1 MPWQGMHCRA
11 MRFSKKLLKYFI
23 MEFTLK
29 NQDATSVILSV
40 NIQEADYSALV
51 EKQLKNFRQKANI
64 PGFRPGMV
72 PMGLI
77 KKQYGTAVKAEEIN
91 KLLQT
96 KIFEYIRENKV
107 DMLGEPLPI
116 EEQQANI
123 NMVEDKEFT
132 FEFEIALAP
141 KFDAVLDKNDKLAY
155 YRILPTDEMVQGQV
169 NAYAQ
174 RCGEYK
180 QVDSYENGDMLKGT
194 LAESVED
201 GVVVREA
208 VMMPSYMKNDE
219 QKALFAGVKV
229 NDVVTFNPSVAFDG
243 NEAELASLLKVE
255 KGEVAAHNGEFTFTV
270 AEITRFVAS
279 ELNQNVFDAAFGKDA
294 VKSEEEFRAK
304 ISEQFEARFEVESD
318 YKLLMDV
325 RKYLMEKVGKLEFN
339 ESILR
344 RIMDTNKAEGAEAVS
359 EEDFQKSLTELTW
372 HLIKEQLARK
382 FEVKVDDNDVLSVA
396 KDATRDQFAQYG
408 MANVPDDLLENYAK
422 EMLKQDK
429 TREALINRAVDV
441 KLIAAIKGA
450 VTLEEEKVS
459 VEDFNKKVSENA

>member
-1 MPWQGMHCRA
+1 
-11 MRFSKKLLKYFI
+11 

-29 NQDATSVILSV
+29 NQDATSAILSV

-96 KIFEYIRENKV
+96 KVFEYIKENKV

-116 EEQQANI
+116 EAQQAGI
-123 NMVEDKEFT
+123 NMVEDKDFT

-141 KFDAVLDKNDKLAY
+141 KFDAVLDNNDKLAY
-155 YRILPTDEMVQGQV
+155 YRIQPTDEMIEGQV
-169 NAYAQ
+169 KAFAQ
-174 RCGEYK
+174 RCGEYQ
-180 QVDSYENGDMLKGT
+180 QVESFENGDMLKGT
-194 LAESVED
+194 LTESVD
-201 GVVVREA
+201 NGVVVREA
-208 VMMPSYMKNDE
+208 VMMPSYMKNDD
-219 QKALFAGVKV
+219 QKALFAGAKV
-229 NDVVTFNPSVAFDG
+229 NDVVTFNPFTAFDG

-255 KGEVAAHNGEFTFTV
+255 KSEVAAHNGEFTFTIT
-270 AEITRFVAS
+270 EITRFVAS
-279 ELNQNVFDAAFGKDA
+279 ELNQNVFDSAFGKDV
-294 VKSEEEFRAK
+294 VKTEEEFRAK

-325 RKYLMEKVGKLEFN
+325 RAYLMEKIGKLEFN

-344 RIMDTNKAEGAEAVS
+344 RIMDSNKAEGAEAVS
-359 EEDFQKSLTELTW
+359 EEDFQKSLTELSW
-372 HLIKEQLARK
+372 HLVKEQLAKK
-382 FEVKVDDNDVLSVA
+382 FEVKIDDNDVLSVA

-408 MANVPDDLLENYAK
+408 MANVPEDLLENYAK

-441 KLIAAIKGA
+441 KLIAAIKST
-450 VTLEEEKVS
+450 VTLAEEKVS

>member
-1 MPWQGMHCRA
+1 
-11 MRFSKKLLKYFI
+11 

-29 NQDATSVILSV
+29 NQDATSAILSV
-40 NIQEADYSALV
+40 NIQEADYAALV

-96 KIFEYIRENKV
+96 KIFEYIRENKI

-123 NMVEDKEFT
+123 NMVDDKDFT

-141 KFDAVLDKNDKLAY
+141 KFDAVLDKNDALAY
-155 YRILPTDEMVQGQV
+155 YKIQPTDEMVQGQV
-169 NAYAQ
+169 DAFAQ

-180 QVDSYENGDMLKGT
+180 QVESYENGDMLKGT
-194 LAESVED
+194 LTEAVEN

-208 VMMPSYMKNDE
+208 VMMPSYMKNED
-219 QKALFAGVKV
+219 QKALFAGSKV
-229 NDVVTFNPSVAFDG
+229 NDVVTFNPFTAFDG

-255 KGEVAAHNGEFTFTV
+255 KSEVAAHNGEFTF
-270 AEITRFVAS
+270 AISEITRFVAS
-279 ELNQNVFDAAFGKDA
+279 EVNQNVFDAAFGKDA

-304 ISEQFEARFEVESD
+304 IAEQFEARFEVESD

-325 RKYLMEKVGKLEFN
+325 RDYLMNKVGKLEFN
-339 ESILR
+339 EAILR
-344 RIMDTNKAEGAEAVS
+344 RIMDSNKAEGEVVS
-359 EEDFQKSLTELTW
+359 EEDFQKSLTELRW
-372 HLIKEQLARK
+372 HLVKEQLAKK
-382 FEVKVDDNDVLSVA
+382 FEIKIDDNDVLNVA
-396 KDATRDQFAQYG
+396 KGATRDQFAQYG
-408 MANVPDDLLENYAK
+408 MANVPEDLLENYAK
-422 EMLKQDK
+422 EMLKQEK

-441 KLIAAIKGA
+441 KLIQGIKAAI
-450 VTLEEEKVS
+450 TLNEEKVS
-459 VEDFNKKVSENA
+459 VDEFNKKVSENA

>member
-1 MPWQGMHCRA
+1 
-11 MRFSKKLLKYFI
+11 

-29 NQDATSVILSV
+29 NQGASSAILSV

-51 EKQLKNFRQKANI
+51 EKQLKNFRQKANV

-77 KKQYGTAVKAEEIN
+77 KKQYGVAVKAEEIN

-96 KIFEYIRENKV
+96 KIFEYIRENKI

-116 EEQQANI
+116 ESQQAGI
-123 NMVEDKEFT
+123 NMAEDKEFT

-141 KFDAVLDKNDKLAY
+141 KFEAVLDKNDKLAY
-155 YRILPTDEMVQGQV
+155 YCIQPTDEMIEGQV
-169 NAYAQ
+169 NAFAQ

-180 QVDSYENGDMLKGT
+180 QVEAFESGDMLKGT

-201 GVVVREA
+201 GIVVRDA
-208 VMMPSYMKNDE
+208 VMMPAYMKNDD
-219 QKALFAGVKV
+219 QKALFAGSKV
-229 NDVVTFNPSVAFDG
+229 NDVVTFNPTVAFDN
-243 NEAELASLLKVE
+243 NEAELSSLLKVE
-255 KGEVAAHNGEFTFTV
+255 KAEVAAHNGEFTFTIT
-270 AEITRFVAS
+270 EITRFVAS
-279 ELNQNVFDAAFGKDA
+279 ELNQTVFDAAFGKDVVTNEA
-294 VKSEEEFRAK
+294 DFRAK
-304 ISEQFEARFEVESD
+304 IAEQFESRFEVESD

-325 RKYLMEKVGKLEFN
+325 RTYLMEKVGKLEYD
-339 ESILR
+339 EAILR
-344 RIMDTNKAEGAEAVS
+344 RIMDGSKPGEAVS

-382 FEVKVDDNDVLSVA
+382 YEIKVEDNDVLDVA
-396 KDATRDQFAQYG
+396 KAATRDQFAQYG
-408 MANVPDDLLENYAK
+408 MANVPEDLLENYAK
-422 EMLKQDK
+422 EMLKQEK

-441 KLIAAIKGA
+441 KLIQAIKGV

>member
-1 MPWQGMHCRA
+1 
-11 MRFSKKLLKYFI
+11 

-29 NQDATSVILSV
+29 NQDATSAILSV
-40 NIQEADYSALV
+40 NIQEADYAALV

-96 KIFEYIRENKV
+96 KIFEYIRENKI

-155 YRILPTDEMVQGQV
+155 YRIQPTDEMIQGQV
-169 NAYAQ
+169 NAFAQ

-180 QVDSYENGDMLKGT
+180 QVESYENGDMLKGT
-194 LAESVED
+194 LTESVED
-201 GVVVREA
+201 GIVVREA

-219 QKALFAGVKV
+219 QKALFEGSKL
-229 NDVVTFNPSVAFDG
+229 NDVVTFNPFTAFAG

-270 AEITRFVAS
+270 SEITRFVAS
-279 ELNQNVFDAAFGKDA
+279 EVNQNVFDAAFGKDA

-304 ISEQFEARFEVESD
+304 IAQQFEERFEVESD

-325 RKYLMEKVGKLEFN
+325 RDYLMEKVGKLEFN
-339 ESILR
+339 EAILR
-344 RIMDTNKAEGAEAVS
+344 RIMDSNKAEGETVS
-359 EEDFQKSLTELTW
+359 EEDFQKSLTELRW
-372 HLIKEQLARK
+372 HLVKEQLAKK
-382 FEVKVDDNDVLSVA
+382 FEIKIDDNDVLNVA
-396 KDATRDQFAQYG
+396 KGATRDQFAQYG
-408 MANVPDDLLENYAK
+408 MANVPEDLLENYAK
-422 EMLKQDK
+422 EMLKQEK

-441 KLIAAIKGA
+441 KLIQGIKAAI
-450 VTLEEEKVS
+450 TLNEEKIS

>member
-1 MPWQGMHCRA
+1 
-11 MRFSKKLLKYFI
+11 
-23 MEFTLK
+23 MEFILK
-29 NQDATSVILSV
+29 NQDATSAILSV
-40 NIQEADYSALV
+40 NIQEADYAALV
-51 EKQLKNFRQKANI
+51 EKQLKNFRQKANV

-96 KIFEYIRENKV
+96 KIFEYIRENKI

-155 YRILPTDEMVQGQV
+155 YRIQPTDEMIQGQV
-169 NAYAQ
+169 NAFAQ

-180 QVDSYENGDMLKGT
+180 QVESYENGDMLKGT
-194 LAESVED
+194 LTESVED
-201 GVVVREA
+201 GIVVREA

-219 QKALFAGVKV
+219 QKALFEGSKL
-229 NDVVTFNPSVAFDG
+229 NDVVTFNPFTAFAG

-255 KGEVAAHNGEFTFTV
+255 KGEVAAHNGEFTFTIS
-270 AEITRFVAS
+270 EITRFVAS
-279 ELNQNVFDAAFGKDA
+279 EINQNVFDAAFGKDA

-304 ISEQFEARFEVESD
+304 IAQQFEERFEVESD

-325 RKYLMEKVGKLEFN
+325 RDYLMEKVGKLEFN
-339 ESILR
+339 EAILR
-344 RIMDTNKAEGAEAVS
+344 RIMDSNKAEGETVS
-359 EEDFQKSLTELTW
+359 EEDFQKSLTELRW
-372 HLIKEQLARK
+372 HLVKEQLAKK
-382 FEVKVDDNDVLSVA
+382 FEIKIDDNDVLNVA
-396 KDATRDQFAQYG
+396 KGATRDQFAQYG
-408 MANVPDDLLENYAK
+408 MANVPEDLLENYAK
-422 EMLKQDK
+422 EMLKQEK

-441 KLIAAIKGA
+441 KLIQGIKAA
-450 VTLEEEKVS
+450 VTLNEEKIS

>member
-1 MPWQGMHCRA
+1 
-11 MRFSKKLLKYFI
+11 

-29 NQDATSVILSV
+29 NQSASSAILSV

-51 EKQLKNFRQKANI
+51 EKQLKNFRQKANV

-72 PMGLI
+72 PMGLV

-96 KIFEYIRENKV
+96 KIFEYIRENKI

-116 EEQQANI
+116 ESQQAGI
-123 NMVEDKEFT
+123 NMAEDKEFT

-141 KFDAVLDKNDKLAY
+141 KFEAVLDNNDKLAY
-155 YRILPTDEMVQGQV
+155 YRIQPTEEMINGQV
-169 NAYAQ
+169 NAFAQ

-180 QVDSYENGDMLKGT
+180 QVESYENGDMLKGT
-194 LAESVED
+194 LAESVEE
-201 GVVVREA
+201 GIVVREA
-208 VMMPSYMKNDE
+208 VMMPSYMKNDD
-219 QKALFAGVKV
+219 QKALFAGSKV
-229 NDVVTFNPSVAFDG
+229 NDVVTFNPCVAFDN

-255 KGEVAAHNGEFTFTV
+255 KGEVAAHNGEFTFSITV
-270 AEITRFVAS
+270 ITRFVAS
-279 ELNQNVFDAAFGKDA
+279 ELNQTVFDAAFGKDVVTNEA
-294 VKSEEEFRAK
+294 DFRAK
-304 ISEQFEARFEVESD
+304 IAEQFEARFEVESD

-325 RKYLMEKVGKLEFN
+325 RTYLMEKVGKLEYD
-339 ESILR
+339 EAILR
-344 RIMDTNKAEGAEAVS
+344 RIMDGSKQPGETVS
-359 EEDFQKSLTELTW
+359 EEEFQKSLTELTW

-382 FEVKVDDNDVLSVA
+382 FEIKVDDNDVLDVA
-396 KDATRDQFAQYG
+396 KAATRDQFAQYG
-408 MANVPDDLLENYAK
+408 MANVPEDLLENYAK

-441 KLIAAIKGA
+441 KLINAIKGV

>member
-1 MPWQGMHCRA
+1 
-11 MRFSKKLLKYFI
+11 

-29 NQDATSVILSV
+29 NQGATSAILSV

-77 KKQYGTAVKAEEIN
+77 KKQYGVAVKAEEIN

-116 EEQQANI
+116 EAQQAGI
-123 NMVEDKEFT
+123 NMAEDKDFT

-155 YRILPTDEMVQGQV
+155 YRIQPTDEMIEGQV
-169 NAYAQ
+169 NAFAQ

-180 QVDSYENGDMLKGT
+180 QVEAYENGDMLKGT
-194 LAESVED
+194 LTESVD
-201 GVVVREA
+201 GGVVVREA

-255 KGEVAAHNGEFTFTV
+255 KSEVAAHNGEFTFAV

-279 ELNQNVFDAAFGKDA
+279 ELNQNVFDSAFGRDA

-304 ISEQFEARFEVESD
+304 IAEQFESRFEVESD

-339 ESILR
+339 EDILR
-344 RIMDTNKAEGAEAVS
+344 RIMDSNKSEGAEAVS
-359 EEDFQKSLTELTW
+359 EEDFQKSLTELSW
-372 HLIKEQLARK
+372 HLIKEQLAKK
-382 FEVKVDDNDVLSVA
+382 FEVKIDDNDVLGVA

-408 MANVPDDLLENYAK
+408 MANVPEDLLENYAK

-441 KLIAAIKGA
+441 KLIKAVKDT
-450 VTLEEEKVS
+450 VTLEEEKIS

>member
-1 MPWQGMHCRA
+1 
-11 MRFSKKLLKYFI
+11 

-29 NQDATSVILSV
+29 NQSAASAILSV
-40 NIQEADYSALV
+40 NIQEADYSTLV

-64 PGFRPGMV
+64 PGVRPGMV

-96 KIFEYIRENKV
+96 KIFEYIRENKI

-116 EEQQANI
+116 ESQQAGI
-123 NMVEDKEFT
+123 NMAEDKEFT

-155 YRILPTDEMVQGQV
+155 YRIQPTDEMIEGQV
-169 NAYAQ
+169 NAFAQ

-180 QVDSYENGDMLKGT
+180 QVEAYENGDMLKGT
-194 LAESVED
+194 LAESVEE
-201 GVVVREA
+201 GIVVREA

-219 QKALFAGVKV
+219 QKALFAGSKL
-229 NDVVTFNPSVAFDG
+229 NDVVTFNPSVAFDN

-255 KGEVAAHNGEFTFTV
+255 KADVAAHNGEFTFTIT
-270 AEITRFVAS
+270 EITRFVAS
-279 ELNQNVFDAAFGKDA
+279 ELNQTVFDAAFGKDVVTNEA
-294 VKSEEEFRAK
+294 DFRAK
-304 ISEQFEARFEVESD
+304 IAEQFESRFEVESD

-325 RKYLMEKVGKLEFN
+325 RTYLMEKVGKLEYD
-339 ESILR
+339 EAILR
-344 RIMDTNKAEGAEAVS
+344 RIMDSNKQGEAVS

-382 FEVKVDDNDVLSVA
+382 FEVKVEDNDVLDVA
-396 KDATRDQFAQYG
+396 KAATRDQFAQYG

-422 EMLKQDK
+422 EMLKQEK

-441 KLIAAIKGA
+441 KLIQAIKGV

>member
-1 MPWQGMHCRA
+1 
-11 MRFSKKLLKYFI
+11 

-29 NQDATSVILSV
+29 NQDATSAILSV
-40 NIQEADYSALV
+40 NIQEADYAALV
-51 EKQLKNFRQKANI
+51 EKQLKNFRQKANV

-96 KIFEYIRENKV
+96 KIFEYIRENKI

-123 NMVEDKEFT
+123 NMVEDKDFT

-141 KFDAVLDKNDKLAY
+141 KFDAVLDKNDALAY
-155 YRILPTDEMVQGQV
+155 YKIQPTDEMIQGQV
-169 NAYAQ
+169 NAFAQ

-180 QVDSYENGDMLKGT
+180 QVEAYESGDMLKGT
-194 LAESVED
+194 LTEAVEN

-208 VMMPSYMKNDE
+208 VMMPTYMKSDD
-219 QKALFAGVKV
+219 QKALFAGSKV
-229 NDVVTFNPSVAFDG
+229 NDVVTFNPFTAFDG

-255 KGEVAAHNGEFTFTV
+255 KSEVATHNGEFTF
-270 AEITRFVAS
+270 AISEITRFVAS
-279 ELNQNVFDAAFGKDA
+279 EINQNVFDAAFGKDA
-294 VKSEEEFRAK
+294 VKSEDEFRAK
-304 ISEQFEARFEVESD
+304 IAEQFEARFEVESD

-325 RKYLMEKVGKLEFN
+325 RDYLMNKVGKLEFN
-339 ESILR
+339 EAILR
-344 RIMDTNKAEGAEAVS
+344 RIMDSNKAEGEVVS
-359 EEDFQKSLTELTW
+359 EEEFQKSLTELRW
-372 HLIKEQLARK
+372 HLVKEQLAKK
-382 FEVKVDDNDVLSVA
+382 FEVKIDDNDVLNVA
-396 KDATRDQFAQYG
+396 KGATRDQFAQYG
-408 MANVPDDLLENYAK
+408 MANVPEDLLENYAK
-422 EMLKQDK
+422 EMLKQEK

-441 KLIAAIKGA
+441 KLIQSIKAAI
-450 VTLEEEKVS
+450 TLNEEKVS

>member
-1 MPWQGMHCRA
+1 
-11 MRFSKKLLKYFI
+11 

-29 NQDATSVILSV
+29 NQDATSAILSV
-40 NIQEADYSALV
+40 NIQEADYAALV

-141 KFDAVLDKNDKLAY
+141 KFDAVLDKGDALAY
-155 YRILPTDEMVQGQV
+155 YRIQPTDEMVQGQV
-169 NAYAQ
+169 DAFAQ

-180 QVDSYENGDMLKGT
+180 QVEAYENGDMLKGT
-194 LAESVED
+194 LTESVEE
-201 GVVVREA
+201 GIVVREA

-219 QKALFAGVKV
+219 QKALFAGVKL
-229 NDVVTFNPSVAFDG
+229 NDVVTFNPFTAFDG

-255 KGEVAAHNGEFTFTV
+255 KSEVAAHNGEFTFTV
-270 AEITRFVAS
+270 TEITRFVAS
-279 ELNQNVFDAAFGKDA
+279 EINQNVFDAAFGKDA

-304 ISEQFEARFEVESD
+304 IAEQFEARFEVESD

-325 RKYLMEKVGKLEFN
+325 REYLMNKVGKLEFN
-339 ESILR
+339 EAILR
-344 RIMDTNKAEGAEAVS
+344 RIMDSNKAEGETVS
-359 EEDFQKSLTELTW
+359 EEDFQKSLTELRW
-372 HLIKEQLARK
+372 HLVKEQLAKK
-382 FEVKVDDNDVLSVA
+382 FEIKIDDNDVLGVA
-396 KDATRDQFAQYG
+396 KAATRDQFAQYG
-408 MANVPDDLLENYAK
+408 MANVPEDLLENYAK
-422 EMLKQDK
+422 EMLKQEK

-441 KLIAAIKGA
+441 KLIQAIKAAI
-450 VTLEEEKVS
+450 TLNEEKVS

>member
-1 MPWQGMHCRA
+1 
-11 MRFSKKLLKYFI
+11 

-29 NQDATSVILSV
+29 NQDATSAILSV
-40 NIQEADYSALV
+40 NIQEADYAALV

-141 KFDAVLDKNDKLAY
+141 KFDAVLDKGDALAY
-155 YRILPTDEMVQGQV
+155 YRIQPTDEMVQGQV
-169 NAYAQ
+169 DAFAQ

-180 QVDSYENGDMLKGT
+180 QVEAYENGDMLKGT
-194 LAESVED
+194 LTESVEE
-201 GVVVREA
+201 GIVVREA

-219 QKALFAGVKV
+219 QKALFAGVKL
-229 NDVVTFNPSVAFDG
+229 NDVVTFNPFTAFDG

-255 KGEVAAHNGEFTFTV
+255 KSEVAAHNGEFTFTV
-270 AEITRFVAS
+270 TEITRFVAS
-279 ELNQNVFDAAFGKDA
+279 EINQNVFDAAFGKDA

-304 ISEQFEARFEVESD
+304 IAEQFEARFEVESD

-325 RKYLMEKVGKLEFN
+325 REYLMNKVGKLEFN
-339 ESILR
+339 EAILR
-344 RIMDTNKAEGAEAVS
+344 RIMDSNKAEGETVS
-359 EEDFQKSLTELTW
+359 EEDFQKSLTELRW
-372 HLIKEQLARK
+372 HLVKEQLAKK
-382 FEVKVDDNDVLSVA
+382 FEIKIDDNDVLGVA
-396 KDATRDQFAQYG
+396 KAATRDQFAQYG
-408 MANVPDDLLENYAK
+408 MANVPEDLLENYAK
-422 EMLKQDK
+422 EMLKQEK

-441 KLIAAIKGA
+441 KLIQAIKAAI
-450 VTLEEEKVS
+450 TLNEEKVS
-459 VEDFNKKVSENA
+459 VEEFNKKVSENA

>member
-1 MPWQGMHCRA
+1 
-11 MRFSKKLLKYFI
+11 

-29 NQDATSVILSV
+29 NQSAASAILSV

-96 KIFEYIRENKV
+96 KIFEYIRENKI

-116 EEQQANI
+116 ESQQAGI
-123 NMVEDKEFT
+123 NMAEDKEFT

-155 YRILPTDEMVQGQV
+155 YRIQPTDEMIEGQV
-169 NAYAQ
+169 NAFAQ

-180 QVDSYENGDMLKGT
+180 QVEAYENGDMLKGT
-194 LAESVED
+194 LAESVEE
-201 GVVVREA
+201 GIVVREA

-219 QKALFAGVKV
+219 QKALFAGSKL
-229 NDVVTFNPSVAFDG
+229 NDVVTFNPSVAFDN

-255 KGEVAAHNGEFTFTV
+255 KADVAAHNGEFTFTIT
-270 AEITRFVAS
+270 EITRFVAS
-279 ELNQNVFDAAFGKDA
+279 ELNQTVFDAAFGKDVVTNEA
-294 VKSEEEFRAK
+294 DFRAK
-304 ISEQFEARFEVESD
+304 IAEQFESRFEVESD

-325 RKYLMEKVGKLEFN
+325 RTYLMEKVGKLEYD

-344 RIMDTNKAEGAEAVS
+344 RIMDGSKQGETVS

-382 FEVKVDDNDVLSVA
+382 FEVKVEDNDVLDVA
-396 KDATRDQFAQYG
+396 KAATRDQFAQYG

-422 EMLKQDK
+422 EMLKQEK

-441 KLIAAIKGA
+441 KLIQAIKGV
-450 VTLEEEKVS
+450 VTLEEEQVS

>member
-1 MPWQGMHCRA
+1 
-11 MRFSKKLLKYFI
+11 

-29 NQDATSVILSV
+29 NQDATSARLVV

-77 KKQYGTAVKAEEIN
+77 KKQYGVAVKAEEIN

-96 KIFEYIRENKV
+96 KIFEYIKENKV

-116 EEQQANI
+116 EEQQASI
-123 NMVEDKEFT
+123 NMAADKDFT

-141 KFDAVLDKNDKLAY
+141 KFDAVLDKNDALPY
-155 YRILPTDEMVQGQV
+155 YRIEPTKEMIDGQA
-169 NAYAQ
+169 NAFAQ

-180 QVDSYENGDMLKGT
+180 QVESYENGDMLKGT
-194 LAESVED
+194 LTESVEE
-201 GVVVREA
+201 GIVVREA
-208 VMMPSYMKNDE
+208 VMMPAYMKNDE
-219 QKALFAGVKV
+219 QKALFANAKV
-229 NDVVTFNPSVAFDG
+229 NDVVTFNPSVAFDN

-255 KGEVAAHNGEFTFTV
+255 KSEVAAHAGEFTFTIS
-270 AEITRFVAS
+270 EITRFVAS
-279 ELNQNVFDAAFGKDA
+279 EINQNVFDAAFGKDV
-294 VKSEEEFRAK
+294 VKTEEEFRAK
-304 ISEQFEARFEVESD
+304 IAEQFAGRFEVESD
-318 YKLLMDV
+318 YKLLMDI
-325 RKYLMEKVGKLEFN
+325 RTYLMEKVGKLEFN
-339 ESILR
+339 EAILR
-344 RIMDTNKAEGAEAVS
+344 RIMDMNKAEGETVS
-359 EEDFQKSLTELTW
+359 EEDFQKSLTELAW
-372 HLIKEQLARK
+372 HLIKEQLAKK
-382 FEVKVDDNDVLSVA
+382 FEIKIDDNDVLGVA

-408 MANVPDDLLENYAK
+408 MANVPEDLLENYAK

-441 KLIAAIKGA
+441 KLIQSIKS
-450 VTLEEEKVS
+450 VITLNEETIS

>member
-1 MPWQGMHCRA
+1 
-11 MRFSKKLLKYFI
+11 

-29 NQDATSVILSV
+29 NQDATSAILSV
-40 NIQEADYSALV
+40 NIQEADYAALV

-96 KIFEYIRENKV
+96 KIFEYIRENKI

-155 YRILPTDEMVQGQV
+155 YRIQPTDEMIQGQV
-169 NAYAQ
+169 NAFAQ

-180 QVDSYENGDMLKGT
+180 QVESYENGDMLKGT
-194 LAESVED
+194 LTESVED
-201 GVVVREA
+201 GIVVREA

-219 QKALFAGVKV
+219 QKALFEGSKL
-229 NDVVTFNPSVAFDG
+229 NDVITFNPFTAFAG

-270 AEITRFVAS
+270 SEITRFVAS
-279 ELNQNVFDAAFGKDA
+279 EVNQNVFDAAFGKDA

-304 ISEQFEARFEVESD
+304 IAQQFEERFEVESD

-325 RKYLMEKVGKLEFN
+325 RDYLMEKVGKLEFN
-339 ESILR
+339 EAILR
-344 RIMDTNKAEGAEAVS
+344 RIMDSNKAEGETVS
-359 EEDFQKSLTELTW
+359 EEDFQKSLTELRW
-372 HLIKEQLARK
+372 HLVKEQLAKK
-382 FEVKVDDNDVLSVA
+382 FEIKIDDNDVLNVA
-396 KDATRDQFAQYG
+396 KGATRDQFAQYG
-408 MANVPDDLLENYAK
+408 MANVPEDLLENYAK
-422 EMLKQDK
+422 EMLKQEK

-441 KLIAAIKGA
+441 KLIQGIKAA
-450 VTLEEEKVS
+450 VTLNEEKIS
-459 VEDFNKKVSENA
+459 VEEFNKKVSENA